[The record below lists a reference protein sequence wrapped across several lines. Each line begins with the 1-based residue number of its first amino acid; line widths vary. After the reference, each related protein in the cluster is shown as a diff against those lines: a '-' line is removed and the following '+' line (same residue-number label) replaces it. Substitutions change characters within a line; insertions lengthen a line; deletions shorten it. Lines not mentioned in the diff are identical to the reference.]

1 MSTATASDAEFN
13 SSPRGLSHLDGCIV
27 FCFCFFFSSSREDDP
42 TTPNRQGNDASTQ
55 YASVIFCE
63 DDEQKKIAERIKS
76 EVQRLVDAGKIKYAT
91 GTVHTD
97 IVTANPFY
105 PAHEDHQA
113 YLEKNPSGYCVST
126 LFFMY
131 NHFFVFVLFSIN
143 KKKNVNH
150 RRVFLHTLSR
160 RITTTDSRTGQRSIN
175 SKTIIYPWIAKKLT
189 K

>member
-97 IVTANPFY
+97 IVTTNPFY
-105 PAHEDHQA
+105 PVHEEHQA
-113 YLEKNPSGYCVST
+113 YLEKNPLGYCVST
-126 LFFMY
+126 
-131 NHFFVFVLFSIN
+131 VLFSWTIIFFCFVLSISN
-143 KKKNVNH
+143 N
-150 RRVFLHTLSR
+150 RRVFLHAPPSQNHYYRFKDWPTL
-160 RITTTDSRTGQRSIN
+160 N
-175 SKTIIYPWIAKKLT
+175 
-189 K
+189 